1 MFEAA
6 FDSLNVVVAL
16 ILDSYVEYLT
26 NNDGRLW
33 DLLIQHVII
42 VVDSVWLAVWIGVA
56 LGVLITYNDRLATV
70 ILWLAGI
77 MLTIPSIA
85 LFGILIPFLGIGR
98 VPTVVALVLYAQL
111 PIIRNTYIGLTGVD
125 PAIIKAG
132 KGMGM
137 TQRQRLWRLQLPK
150 AFPII
155 MAGIRNAVVILIGI
169 AAIAAFIGAGGL
181 GDPIFDGI
189 SAAYTAQIVV
199 ATVILSLLTLAFD
212 YGFGVLAQLF
222 RLRNGEDIEPA
233 LVTRL
238 VRRARA

>member
-1 MFEAA
+1 MFDTVLTQSNAV
-6 FDSLNVVVAL
+6 LVMV
-16 ILDSYVEYLT
+16 LDSYIEYLT

-70 ILWLAGI
+70 VLWLAGI

-137 TQRQRLWRLQLPK
+137 TRRQRLWRLQLPK

-189 SAAYTAQIVV
+189 STAYTAQIVV

-238 VRRARA
+238 VRRAMA